1 MQFLDQIEQRWEKFF
16 PCVQVGNWQGPNCL
30 LICQQRFWPLVL
42 WHGKDA
48 WDAAVACF
56 CFKLIFSTEHWN
68 DCAPLLRHK
77 STPSALLLADPDPQ
91 AVFMGMVLELWPA
104 WEVYLD
110 WFPLCPVAHGMD
122 CCLGYAPWQWDH
134 TRQTHLLGKCKT
146 RTLWFISPT
155 EQATQ
160 LDSGWEG
167 RLAPCFSIAI
177 TVLWKENGLR
187 SQKKVQIPQLPLW
200 YKSKTK

>member
-1 MQFLDQIEQRWEKFF
+1 MKTPNAGFHTFHKFSYIAG
-16 PCVQVGNWQGPNCL
+16 GNANRHCHFGRHFDGL
-30 LICQQRFWPLVL
+30 LQNLTYSYHMI
-42 WHGKDA
+42 
-48 WDAAVACF
+48 
-56 CFKLIFSTEHWN
+56 
-68 DCAPLLRHK
+68 
-77 STPSALLLADPDPQ
+77 DPDPQ
-91 AVFMGMVLELWPA
+91 AVCMGMVLELWPA

-134 TRQTHLLGKCKT
+134 TWQTHLLGKCKT
-146 RTLWFISPT
+146 RTLCFISPT
-155 EQATQ
+155 EQAAH

-167 RLAPCFSIAI
+167 RLAPCFSVAI

-187 SQKKVQIPQLPLW
+187 SQKQVQIPQLPLW